1 MAESYKEK
9 RDRIRKEQKKRFEE
23 RRMTGGLDD
32 ANTKPRQSAKKKPT
46 SKLATP
52 PISGKNKRG
61 SRSRLNPSVDYDA
74 KQKEKDK
81 KKVERRGQSPGAL
94 GGKNR
99 GKSPGAL
106 GGKSS
111 DKKSTKKKSTE
122 KFSSFGAAFKDARK
136 RLGAGKTFTYK
147 GKKYSTNTKDD
158 LAKKKKVSVTIVKLE
173 AKPKPRPKSKKSS
186 EPKVKK
192 PKEKAKVTKK
202 ITAGPNVGFGPKG
215 NIFPSNAS
223 ERKKLMDKYGGTGS
237 AAAKAAAQGKQGNL
251 KK

>member
-1 MAESYKEK
+1 MSESYKEK

-61 SRSRLNPSVDYDA
+61 TKSRLNPSVDYDA

-81 KKVERRGQSPGAL
+81 KKVERRGKSPGAL

-106 GGKSS
+106 GGKSAE
-111 DKKSTKKKSTE
+111 KKSTE

-173 AKPKPRPKSKKSS
+173 AKPKPKPKSKKS

-192 PKEKAKVTKK
+192 PKAKAKVTKK

-223 ERKKLMDKYGGTGS
+223 ERKKLMEKYGGTGS